1 MCGMLSAYRPLF
13 AVPGAPRF
21 ILGALISRVGG
32 AMFGV
37 AVIVM
42 VSSRR
47 DSYAIAGAISAV

>member
-47 DSYAIAGAISAV
+47 DS